1 MVLTH
6 DTLFI
11 IVLLSVALAL
21 FAGMVVLLEV
31 GRRTGIRR
39 MRKDPEAAREGF
51 GALEG
56 AIFALLGLLIAF
68 TFSGA
73 AERFDRRRHLI
84 VEETNAI
91 GTAYLR
97 VDLIAPDLQPS
108 LRDEFQRYLTAR
120 LDVYRKAPDMAAVDA
135 ALAEVDRLQKDIWSR
150 AIAATR
156 APGSHPQ
163 AAVLLLPALN
173 AMIDITTTRTMAT
186 RFHPPMIIYVLL
198 ILLVSALLAGQAMA
212 MAKTRSWAHVV
223 AFAAAMAI
231 SVYVILEIEYP
242 RLGLIR
248 VDSFDDALGDLSQ
261 LMK

>member
-73 AERFDRRRHLI
+73 AERFDQRRHLI

-91 GTAYLR
+91 GKPTC
-97 VDLIAPDLQPS
+97 V
-108 LRDEFQRYLTAR
+108 LTS
-120 LDVYRKAPDMAAVDA
+120 
-135 ALAEVDRLQKDIWSR
+135 SR
-150 AIAATR
+150 QTCNRRFATR
-156 APGSHPQ
+156 SG
-163 AAVLLLPALN
+163 
-173 AMIDITTTRTMAT
+173 DI
-186 RFHPPMIIYVLL
+186 
-198 ILLVSALLAGQAMA
+198 
-212 MAKTRSWAHVV
+212 
-223 AFAAAMAI
+223 
-231 SVYVILEIEYP
+231 
-242 RLGLIR
+242 
-248 VDSFDDALGDLSQ
+248 
-261 LMK
+261 

>member
-97 VDLIAPDLQPS
+97 STSSRPTCSPPFATS
-108 LRDEFQRYLTAR
+108 SRD
-120 LDVYRKAPDMAAVDA
+120 
-135 ALAEVDRLQKDIWSR
+135 I
-150 AIAATR
+150 
-156 APGSHPQ
+156 
-163 AAVLLLPALN
+163 
-173 AMIDITTTRTMAT
+173 
-186 RFHPPMIIYVLL
+186 
-198 ILLVSALLAGQAMA
+198 
-212 MAKTRSWAHVV
+212 
-223 AFAAAMAI
+223 
-231 SVYVILEIEYP
+231 
-242 RLGLIR
+242 
-248 VDSFDDALGDLSQ
+248 
-261 LMK
+261 